1 MPDPVGTAHRVRRR
15 IAPLLFAVTIP
26 VVAAAQTD
34 TPVGD
39 ANPDSEPA
47 VRMTDRGTVEIH
59 FSGMDLGE
67 ALHLISLQGRLNIV
81 TTPAV
86 TGSVTASI
94 YDSTLEQAL
103 SVILTANGAGYRII
117 DDIIYVYTNAELAA
131 LELAENPPVSR
142 VYRLS
147 YLAAADA
154 RTFVEPILS
163 EGETLSTSPLPMVG
177 IGSSPDEGGGDAM
190 AFQDFLVVIARPDTQ
205 DRVQALLK
213 ELDIR
218 PKQVLIEATILR
230 AQLDDD
236 NSMGID
242 FTVMG
247 GVDLQ
252 LMGSASNGL
261 LDVDVGQLPTNR
273 FEQFNSRVD
282 TDFRGNVPTGGLSIG
297 IIKDQVAVFIRALE
311 TVTDTTVLANPK
323 VLALNKQRGQVIVGR
338 RDGFITTTVTETQA
352 IQSVEYLVTGTQLI
366 FRPFIGE
373 DGFIRVE
380 LHPED
385 SVGFVN
391 AQGLPSEQTTEVT
404 TNVLIR
410 DGHTILI
417 GGLFREVSTAGRS
430 QIPALGD
437 LPGLGPL
444 FRSTTDSTIRE
455 EVIILLTIHIIK
467 DYEAYEDA
475 SLEEGE
481 RIERVRVGLRQGMM
495 WHGRERLAQ
504 SHYHRAI
511 EHFAEGRMDDA
522 LWHVTMA
529 THNNPRMLAAIELK
543 ERITGLR
550 EWDEAG
556 SAVQDFVYDLIL
568 RERGAIRPR
577 FGRPGPPFYGPNET
591 RGPMGLEQGDAQ
603 P

>member
-1 MPDPVGTAHRVRRR
+1 L
-15 IAPLLFAVTIP
+15 IAVTIP

-34 TPVGD
+34 IPVGD

-67 ALHLISLQGRLNIV
+67 ALQLISLQGRLNIV

-117 DDIIYVYTNAELAA
+117 DDIIFVYTNAELAA

-163 EGETLSTSPLPMVG
+163 EGETLSASPLPMVG

-190 AFQDFLVVIARPDTQ
+190 AFQDFLVVLARPDTQ

-242 FTVMG
+242 FTIMG

-261 LDVDVGQLPTNR
+261 LDVNVGQLPTNR
-273 FEQFNSRVD
+273 FEQFSSRVD

-323 VLALNKQRGQVIVGR
+323 ILALNKQRGQVIVGR

-366 FRPFIGE
+366 FRPFIGD

-417 GGLFREVSTAGRS
+417 GGLFREVSTAARS

-437 LPGLGPL
+437 LPGVGQL

-467 DYEAYEDA
+467 DYEAYENA

-511 EHFAEGRMDDA
+511 ERFAEGRMDDA
-522 LWHVTMA
+522 LWHVRMA

-543 ERITGLR
+543 ERITGVR

-591 RGPMGLEQGDAQ
+591 HGPMGFEQGDVQ

>member
-1 MPDPVGTAHRVRRR
+1 MPDPVGTRHRVRST
-15 IAPLLFAVTIP
+15 IAPLLIGVMIS
-26 VVAAAQTD
+26 VVASAQTD
-34 TPVGD
+34 APPGD
-39 ANPDSEPA
+39 ANADPVPA

-59 FSGMDLGE
+59 FSGVDLGE
-67 ALHLISLQGRLNIV
+67 ALQLISLQGRLNIV

-103 SVILTANGAGYRII
+103 RVILTANGAGYRVI
-117 DDIIYVYTNAELAA
+117 DDIIYVYTNAELAE

-154 RTFVEPILS
+154 RTYVEPMPS
-163 EGETLSTSPLPMVG
+163 EGETVANSPAPMSG
-177 IGSSPDEGGGDAM
+177 LASSADEGGGDAM
-190 AFQDFLVVIARPDTQ
+190 AFQDFLVVIARPDTHE
-205 DRVQALLK
+205 RVESVLK

-218 PKQVLIEATILR
+218 PKQVLVEATILR
-230 AQLDDD
+230 AQLDSD

-242 FTVMG
+242 FSIVG
-247 GVDLQ
+247 GVDLE
-252 LMGSASNGL
+252 LLGATSNGL
-261 LDVDVGQLPTNR
+261 LDLNLGQLPTDR
-273 FEQFNSRVD
+273 FERFNAGVSS
-282 TDFRGNVPTGGLSIG
+282 DFRGSVPTGGLSIG
-297 IIKDQVAVFIRALE
+297 IIKDQVGVFLRALE
-311 TVTDTTVLANPK
+311 TITDITVLANPK
-323 VLALNKQRGQVIVGR
+323 LLALNKQRAQVIVGR
-338 RDGFITTTVTETQA
+338 RDGYITTTVTQTQA
-352 IQSVEYLVTGTQLI
+352 IQSVEFLETGTQLI

-373 DGFIRVE
+373 DGWIRVE

-417 GGLFREVSTAGRS
+417 GGLFREVSTDARS
-430 QIPALGD
+430 QIPVLGD
-437 LPGLGPL
+437 LPGVGQL
-444 FRSTTDSTIRE
+444 FRSNADSTGRE

-467 DYEAYEDA
+467 DHDSYANA
-475 SLEEGE
+475 SLEQGE
-481 RIERVRVGLRQGMM
+481 RIERLRVGLRQGMM

-504 SHYHRAI
+504 SHYHKAI
-511 EHFAEGRMDDA
+511 EHFAKGRTDDA
-522 LWHVTMA
+522 LWHTTMA
-529 THNNPRMLAAIELK
+529 THNNPRMIAAIELR
-543 ERITGLR
+543 ERITGAR

-577 FGRPGPPFYGPNET
+577 FGRPGPPFYRPNET
-591 RGPMGLEQGDAQ
+591 RGPMGLEQEDVQ